1 MAGHFKETVTRILAQ
16 NGVDLDDKL
25 RELRAQGTT
34 FDAIA
39 VEITG
44 LTNGLASITRTTAMN
59 WLNDLEEVAT

>member
-59 WLNDLEEVAT
+59 WLNDLERVAS

>member
-1 MAGHFKETVTRILAQ
+1 MAGHFKETVTRILARD
-16 NGVDLDDKL
+16 GVDLDDKL
-25 RELRAQGTT
+25 RELRSQGLT

-59 WLNDLEEVAT
+59 WLNDLERVAS